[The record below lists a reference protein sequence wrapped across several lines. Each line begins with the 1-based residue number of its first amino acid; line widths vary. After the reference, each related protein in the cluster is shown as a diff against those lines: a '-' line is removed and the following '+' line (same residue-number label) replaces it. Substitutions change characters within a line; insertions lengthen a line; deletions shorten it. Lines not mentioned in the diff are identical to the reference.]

1 MHGGRVRSGIAP
13 MAPGDAFDTP
23 ITVEIGAL
31 CLLRQRSSK
40 RYIGEANPLQLLA
53 VFDAEIAGGPA

>member
-1 MHGGRVRSGIAP
+1 